1 MFGKGSAI
9 VHPTHG
15 VGRIVDIR
23 SMAVSGTPQHYYYI
37 KLSDDSGLLM
47 VPVDYA
53 EEAGLR
59 PVADA
64 DLILDVLATAPTVL
78 NENYRLRQTH
88 MAQKIESGDPVKIA
102 EALRDLFWYGEMKKL
117 SSGDA
122 RLKARASAMLAAEL
136 AAEQGPLD
144 LEQAADRLTA
154 VLLGALETHSF
165 AGDQQA

>member
-1 MFGKGSAI
+1 
-9 VHPTHG
+9 
-15 VGRIVDIR
+15 
-23 SMAVSGTPQHYYYI
+23 
-37 KLSDDSGLLM
+37 
-47 VPVDYA
+47 
-53 EEAGLR
+53 
-59 PVADA
+59 
-64 DLILDVLATAPTVL
+64 
-78 NENYRLRQTH
+78 
-88 MAQKIESGDPVKIA
+88 GDPVKIA